1 MDLKFK
7 HGQNLKNKNV
17 AVDPGTIYLD
27 RDTHELYYDDPTS
40 TNSGHIKINGDN
52 VDATLTIEGW
62 SADAKKTGEEIT
74 ALDER
79 VSDLEAKPNYA
90 VQGLQNWTTAI
101 FEEAY
106 NDYISGKAVTSYI
119 TGSNGAALWGTCVR
133 AEYNRKDTDYVM
145 EFHFYNQSGNAITSY
160 SRATIFKDS
169 LTVFI
174 KNNIPIIPG
183 NPVPG
188 YALTG
193 NSDGT
198 SVSWKP
204 SLPTYSTADN
214 GKFLRIYEGSPAWRT
229 VNNAEDNSF

>member
-7 HGQNLKNKNV
+7 HGQNLKGKNV

-40 TNSGHIKINGDN
+40 ANSGHIKINGDN
-52 VDATLTIEGW
+52 VDATLTVEGW
-62 SADAKKTGEEIT
+62 SADAKKTGDEI
-74 ALDER
+74 AGLNER
-79 VSDLEAKPNYA
+79 ISDLEALPSYA
-90 VQGLQNWTTAI
+90 TKALTSWTTAI

-106 NDYISGKAVTSYI
+106 NDYIAGKAITSYI
-119 TGSNGAALWGTCVR
+119 TGTNNTALWGICAR
-133 AEYNRKDTDYVM
+133 AEYIKTNSDYVM
-145 EFHFYNQSGNAITSY
+145 EFHFYNQSGSSITSY
-160 SRATIFKDS
+160 SRATIWKS
-169 LTVFI
+169 NLSVSVE
-174 KNNIPIIPG
+174 NNIPIIPG

-198 SVSWKP
+198 SVSWQP

-229 VNNAEDNSF
+229 VNNAEEAVF